1 MPRFVIFGAGAIGG
15 VIGGRL
21 FEAGHDV
28 VLIARGEHGRVL
40 HDQGLELVSAD
51 GSVRLPIPTVGQVGD
66 VGLQPD
72 DVVILAMKSQDTIGA
87 VTALAETAPPEIF
100 VVCAQNGVNNERVV
114 LRSFPR
120 VYAMTVMC
128 PATHLEAGRVQA
140 SSTPISGLLDLGCY
154 PNGADA
160 TAEEIAAALETAT
173 FKSEARPD
181 IMRWKY
187 RKLILNLANAVEAVC
202 GPAGRQSPLVAR
214 VMEEGE
220 TVLAAA
226 GIDPVTPA
234 EDAERRADHLPLR
247 RVEGR
252 RREGG
257 SSWQSLTRGL
267 GTIETDYLNGEI
279 VLLARLHDVA
289 APANELLQRL
299 ANEAATARRPP
310 GHLKPD
316 DLLAQLPPRQEL

>member
-187 RKLILNLANAVEAVC
+187 RKLLMNLANAATALCGPTEGLGPLLRILRDEGEAV
-202 GPAGRQSPLVAR
+202 L
-214 VMEEGE
+214 E
-220 TVLAAA
+220 AA
-226 GIDPVTPA
+226 GIDVA
-234 EDAERRADHLPLR
+234 SRDEDRQRRGDLLTMRPIDGSDR
-247 RVEGR
+247 G
-252 RREGG
+252 GG
-257 SSWQSLTRGL
+257 SSWQSLARGL
-267 GTIETDYLNGEI
+267 GTIEAGYLNGEI